1 MTHEDAH
8 GRDETP
14 RRRTADDRTIVVGV
28 DGTEAS
34 TAAVAWSAA
43 YASQVGARVL
53 AVHAVPEP
61 WLWGVAAL
69 QVDSDPLV
77 ATRRS
82 LLLGRWTEPL
92 RDAGVDVSTHLHVGD
107 PTAELLGAAH
117 RVKAELIVI
126 GARRHSALH
135 DLAER
140 GTAHK
145 LPDLSEVP
153 VVVVPAPPAAEPHAG
168 ARLRPDVAQ
177 AVPERL
183 HA

>member
-1 MTHEDAH
+1 MTQRRDVH
-8 GRDETP
+8 GGAEAP
-14 RRRTADDRTIVVGV
+14 RRTIVVGV
-28 DGTEAS
+28 DGTDAS
-34 TAAVAWSAA
+34 NAAVAWAAA
-43 YASQVGARVL
+43 YASSSGIHVL

-69 QVDSDPLV
+69 QIDSDPLI

-117 RVKAELIVI
+117 RVDAELIVI

-153 VVVVPAPPAAEPHAG
+153 VVVVPVPSAAVPRGG
-168 ARLRPDVAQ
+168 ARLRPDVAE